1 MYFPLKNI
9 IAFLRSYEKPV
20 GDPLPAHLLLRVV
33 QTRAH
38 GKILVI
44 FDKNRV
50 LLAKNRR
57 ATNNEYGAN
66 LQHVKRGAQEGG
78 RRRVFIP
85 P

>member
-1 MYFPLKNI
+1 
-9 IAFLRSYEKPV
+9 
-20 GDPLPAHLLLRVV
+20 V

-44 FDKNRV
+44 FDKNCGFCSPKTNV
-50 LLAKNRR
+50 H
-57 ATNNEYGAN
+57 NNENGAN

>member
-1 MYFPLKNI
+1 VIFDPTVKLDGEPWTC
-9 IAFLRSYEKPV
+9 APVHLFGEVEK
-20 GDPLPAHLLLRVV
+20 LVV

>member
-1 MYFPLKNI
+1 MHTS
-9 IAFLRSYEKPV
+9 FLRV
-20 GDPLPAHLLLRVV
+20 VV

-57 ATNNEYGAN
+57 ATKIENGAN
-66 LQHVKRGAQEGG
+66 LQHDKKRCAG
-78 RRRVFIP
+78 RGSPSDFHTALTK
-85 P
+85 